1 MKRLIPGVVIGVVL
15 IVLFVLVSRT
25 RPHTSQFTVG
35 SPLPPGKVAPQLV
48 SAWDTG
54 VLLAPDGSLWG
65 WGGTR
70 FQLPA
75 LFGKPT
81 VTQTPQ
87 RIGSDSDWRAV
98 AASHQ
103 YVLAQ
108 KIDGS
113 LWGWG
118 GNRQA
123 KPTRIGTDTNWVQ
136 ISVGAGHSLA
146 LKSDGSVWAWGQNDR
161 GQVGD
166 GTISDKSTPTRIGKD
181 NDWKTIAAGAFN
193 SFALK
198 TDGTI
203 WGWGLDPVTGGKND
217 DLSPRQ
223 IDPGANWTA
232 ISVGEFC
239 LLGLKSDG
247 TLWIGGQNAPQ
258 AARAR
263 NLTQIG
269 PDADWREVYAGQTF
283 FFARKKDGSWWVCG
297 DNANG
302 QLGIG
307 SSVEVASPRRLP
319 FDFEPWAFAPGY
331 GNTVSLTRDGTLWTW
346 GTRLGSG
353 SNSRSL
359 VNRLK
364 GALNFILARVLGR
377 PPFDQRTPDL
387 SDPVPHRLWELPAKV
402 RQSLGKAVPDD
413 GGTRAGPPR
422 TPTNSSPH

>member
-1 MKRLIPGVVIGVVL
+1 MKRLTPCVLVGVVL
-15 IVLFVLVSRT
+15 IVLCVLVSRT

-48 SAWDTG
+48 STWDTG

-65 WGGTR
+65 WGGTL

-81 VTQTPQ
+81 VTQAPQ

-98 AASHQ
+98 AASSS

-118 GNRQA
+118 GNRQS
-123 KPTRIGTDTNWVQ
+123 KPTRIGTDTNW
-136 ISVGAGHSLA
+136 A
-146 LKSDGSVWAWGQNDR
+146 
-161 GQVGD
+161 
-166 GTISDKSTPTRIGKD
+166 
-181 NDWKTIAAGAFN
+181 
-193 SFALK
+193 
-198 TDGTI
+198 
-203 WGWGLDPVTGGKND
+203 WGLDPVSGGKND

-232 ISVGEFC
+232 ISASEYF

-247 TLWIGGQNAPQ
+247 TLWIGGQNAHL
-258 AARAR
+258 AAPASFSGPTR
-263 NLTQIG
+263 NLAQIG
-269 PDADWREVYAGQTF
+269 PDADWRELYAGQTF

-297 DNANG
+297 DNSNG
-302 QLGIG
+302 PLGIG
-307 SSVEVASPRRLP
+307 SSVQVVAPRRLP

-331 GNTVSLTRDGTLWTW
+331 GNTVLLTRDGTLWTW

-359 VNRLK
+359 LNRLQE
-364 GALNFILARVLGR
+364 ALNSILARVLGH
-377 PPFDQRTPDL
+377 PPFVQPTRDYL
-387 SDPVPHRLWELPAKV
+387 SDPVPHRLWEFPAKV

-413 GGTRAGPPR
+413 GRKRASPPT
-422 TPTNSSPH
+422 TPTNSLP

>member
-1 MKRLIPGVVIGVVL
+1 
-15 IVLFVLVSRT
+15 
-25 RPHTSQFTVG
+25 
-35 SPLPPGKVAPQLV
+35 LPPGKVAPQLV

-65 WGGTR
+65 WGGTL
-70 FQLPA
+70 FQLGA

-98 AASHQ
+98 APSLR

-113 LWGWG
+113 LWSWG

-146 LKSDGSVWAWGQNDR
+146 LKSDGSVWAWGQNER

-203 WGWGLDPVTGGKND
+203 WAWGLDPVSGGKND

-223 IDPGANWTA
+223 IDPGENWTA
-232 ISVGEFC
+232 ISASEYF

-247 TLWIGGQNAPQ
+247 TLWIGGQNARL
-258 AARAR
+258 AAPASFSGPTR
-263 NLTQIG
+263 NLAQIG
-269 PDADWREVYAGQTF
+269 PDADWRELYAGQTF

-297 DNANG
+297 DNSNG
-302 QLGIG
+302 PLGIG
-307 SSVEVASPRRLP
+307 SSVQVAAPRRLP

-331 GNTVSLTRDGTLWTW
+331 GNTVLLTRDGTLWTW

-364 GALNFILARVLGR
+364 GALDSILARVLGR
-377 PPFDQRTPDL
+377 PLFAHPTRDSDL
-387 SDPVPHRLWELPAKV
+387 SDPVPHRLWEFPAKV

-413 GGTRAGPPR
+413 GRKRAGPP
-422 TPTNSSPH
+422 TTSTNSLPQ